1 MTTPGSDHKQILGEG
16 KILMNMRGKS
26 SLLLAAAIVAS
37 LISAP
42 VASARQTCHD
52 AGGVVRCETSG
63 SASIKATPESR
74 APHVGQINADRDR
87 RRGIVWSW

>member
-1 MTTPGSDHKQILGEG
+1 MTRCR
-16 KILMNMRGKS
+16 NS
-26 SLLLAAAIVAS
+26 SLLLATVVVAS

-63 SASIKATPESR
+63 SVSLKATPEAR
-74 APHVGQINADRDR
+74 APHVGQINADTNR
-87 RRGIVWSW
+87 RRGLIWSW

>member
-1 MTTPGSDHKQILGEG
+1 MLGEG
-16 KILMNMRGKS
+16 KVRMTLRGKS
-26 SLLLAAAIVAS
+26 SLLLLSAVVVGS
-37 LISAP
+37 LASAP

-63 SASIKATPESR
+63 SVSLKATPQAR
-74 APHVGQINADRDR
+74 APHVGQINGDRDR